1 MKKLLSSLLSILMLV
16 TVIGSISF
24 ADNATLTS
32 YNVIDIKDNIKKLGR
47 ASDTKEGI
55 ALDWTASGIEF
66 NANCAGDVALKIQA
80 SCSSPDSNAHD
91 NDKDCYYTV
100 YIDGVR
106 QNNRLR
112 VMNGTFTVKIAEG
125 LDIGDHTFKVV
136 KMTEAVNA
144 KTVVQAIELN
154 GTFGE
159 KPAAS
164 KYIIEAIGDSI
175 TSGHSSTA
183 IGISDTARSRF
194 SDGTRTYAYLTAEN
208 LGAEARVISQSGQT
222 MSGMYSNYQKERFN
236 DTEGTF
242 KFSSVQKPNVVLIGL
257 GTNDGNRTVDYWYE
271 WLNKYI
277 KLIRDGYKDNS
288 ISFVFVHDMISNGNL
303 RANVSQAFAKIR
315 KEQAALQAENPNETY
330 GGFYMVNGHN
340 DGGHPRQAGHSY
352 TARRVTQ
359 LLVNKGIIP
368 IEALKSDA
376 TATLTA
382 TNKTESMFKDFDST
396 VTAPSGVTYSKVSPL
411 DPDDADS
418 ETVAAAKFVADGT
431 QSESTVSLGSISDYA
446 NYATKGISFYI
457 NYKNTGDTFEKPYL
471 YIKGGDQTYKQV
483 LDVKEGV
490 TTKVT
495 LDWENMSSAGV
506 YVYQRMLFQ
515 GSKPEFSLYFGTG
528 TYEYT
533 IDNLKVLYNDYTVKE
548 NANSAYKEITAP
560 LIVTGVT
567 DNFDIPTEVTTTT
580 TTNPATANNTYIT
593 LYDVDSDTNDVTF
606 TASGT
611 KSAPVIT
618 SDAGLPYN
626 TSTNS
631 AKMLKYQGGGNYSN
645 PTITFE
651 GDTISDQI
659 QDSIGVRV
667 WIAADKESPAGNRSG
682 VLFSFYDSVND
693 KYYYAAQWGGSKV
706 GITTEGAWYS
716 VFWSDFSKSG
726 NLLAIGAGNGTVK
739 ASDVYKNFT
748 KLRVSSGVNGNGS
761 WSTLVDNNIYLD
773 DLQLIYPEDYTPSE
787 TATKSTVSTTTTTKV
802 TTPEVPGEKV
812 LYTMDSGSRPSSAL
826 VTSREGYVNYV
837 EVDGDYV
844 MQITRTGSKGTWQD
858 QAACFT
864 LPISDMKAIGT
875 PESVTFDIWTDQG
888 NVAIGQIFLS
898 DSFTNASGGS
908 SSTASMASITPGTT
922 KQKVT
927 LDLTTDEAK
936 KAIKNGYK
944 YVCLRNQW
952 SGNNT
957 CTYAYIDN
965 VVYNYSDLIIYKV
978 TVDGVEQTFE
988 NDTFT
993 LPTSTATGF
1002 IGYFDGEK
1010 LYDAGTSIEVEKNYS
1025 FITIA
1030 VGEVKMSEGAS
1041 MRLKTQSGIRF
1052 YTNIDTEKI
1061 DAIRNLGITVELG
1074 TLIGPRYKSNDTF
1087 GDLTF
1092 DTDSIYKA
1100 DVEYK
1105 SKDYYTEGNF
1115 KGIVGSIVNIKD
1127 YNINRRFAGRGYVIV
1142 SLGDYRRTIYADYYN
1157 SDMKNNIRTVAFL
1170 SNAVVADTEYY
1181 ATLSDSQ
1188 KAVVDKFAAAYDEN
1202 EEY

>member
-106 QNNRLR
+106 QNNILS

-125 LDIGDHTFKVV
+125 LDTGDHTFKVV

-236 DTEGTF
+236 DTAGTF

-257 GTNDGNRTVDYWYE
+257 GTNDKERTVDYWYE

-315 KEQAALQAENPNETY
+315 KEQAALQAKNPNETY
-330 GGFYMVNGHN
+330 GGFYMVNGHY

-418 ETVAAAKFVADGT
+418 ETAAAAKFVADGT

-495 LDWENMSSAGV
+495 LDWEDMSSAGV

-533 IDNLKVLYNDYTVKE
+533 IDNLKVLYNDYKVTT
-548 NANSAYKEITAP
+548 NSNSTYKEITAP
-560 LIVTGVT
+560 LTVTGVT
-567 DNFDIPTEVTTTT
+567 DNFDIPTEEVTTTT
-580 TTNPATANNTYIT
+580 TDPATANNTYIT

-631 AKMLKYQGGGNYSN
+631 AKMLKYQGGSNYSN

-651 GDTISDQI
+651 GDAISDQI

-667 WIAADKESPAGNRSG
+667 WIAADKASPAGNRSG

-693 KYYYAAQWGGSKV
+693 KYYCATQWGASKV

-837 EVDGDYV
+837 EVDGDYA

-1010 LYDAGTSIEVEKNYS
+1010 LYDAGTSIEIEKNYS
-1025 FITIA
+1025 FTTIA